1 MSTSLKKYNP
11 YDRMELRY
19 PSICYILGMVLF
31 VWLAYLFES
40 RMTPYILALVS
51 GGLLF
56 LASQQHYSQFYM
68 SEYKAETWTEKLR
81 QASPYYFFSIV
92 ISLAILIYVLT
103 STSIGESIISSLGF
117 GSLSA
122 PAPIQTPQMG
132 GGVKQLYETL
142 SRNLRSILS

>member
-1 MSTSLKKYNP
+1 
-11 YDRMELRY
+11 MELRY
-19 PSICYILGMVLF
+19 PSICYILGMILF
-31 VWLAYLFES
+31 VFLAYLFES

-68 SEYKAETWTEKLR
+68 SEYKAETWSEKLR
-81 QASPYYFFSIV
+81 QASPYYFFSVV
-92 ISLAILIYVLT
+92 ISLAIIVYVLT
-103 STSIGESIISSLGF
+103 STSIGESLISFLGF

-132 GGVKQLYETL
+132 GGPMEMLKNVT
-142 SRNLRSILS
+142 RNLRSILS